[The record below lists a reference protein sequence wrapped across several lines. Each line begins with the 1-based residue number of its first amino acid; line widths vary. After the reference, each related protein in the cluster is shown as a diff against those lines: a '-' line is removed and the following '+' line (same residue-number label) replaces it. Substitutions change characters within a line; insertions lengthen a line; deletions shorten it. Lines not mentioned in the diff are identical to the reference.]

1 MTKKSLRYPYSTG
14 EEFDKMKNITVELSQ
29 QELNEILKAYHTIR
43 IFWEKIISPNE
54 LYRDEFL
61 KGLETA
67 NTEVK
72 TGAFEEVR
80 TFEDFI
86 C

>member
-1 MTKKSLRYPYSTG
+1 MSVTLR
-14 EEFDKMKNITVELSQ
+14 DMDNMKNISVRLSL
-29 QELNEILKAYHTIR
+29 QELNEILKAYHTIG
-43 IFWEKIISPNE
+43 IFLEKIISPNE

-61 KGLETA
+61 KDLETA
-67 NTEVK
+67 RTEVE

-80 TFEDFI
+80 TFDDFI